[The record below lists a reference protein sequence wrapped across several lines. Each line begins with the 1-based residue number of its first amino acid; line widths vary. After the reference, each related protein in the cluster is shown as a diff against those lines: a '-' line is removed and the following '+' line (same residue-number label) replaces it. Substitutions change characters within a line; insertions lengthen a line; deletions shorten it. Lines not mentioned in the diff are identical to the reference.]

1 MSIEKRWRHN
11 KKRHVICLKLTE
23 KGNKVQSSKGNIM
36 PDKLTFKTFRALECA
51 ISITQQRQAL
61 IAGNISN
68 LDTPGFRAK
77 DIDFKTAMARALE
90 AGGELNLMKTDPG
103 HIDLGMNAAH
113 RIEPFEEE
121 GEYDGIN
128 RVNIDNEMK
137 KLAENKLI
145 YRTAVETLLRKIAIL
160 KEVIRE
166 GGR

>member
-1 MSIEKRWRHN
+1 
-11 KKRHVICLKLTE
+11 
-23 KGNKVQSSKGNIM
+23 M
-36 PDKLTFKTFRALECA
+36 PNNLSFNKTFRALENA
-51 ISITQQRQAL
+51 ISITQQRHTL

-90 AGGELNLMKTDPG
+90 SGSELNLTKTNPK
-103 HIDLGMNAAH
+103 HIDVGADAAH

-128 RVNIDNEMK
+128 WVNIDNEMR
-137 KLAENKLI
+137 KLTENKLM
-145 YRTAVETLLRKIAIL
+145 YRTAVEVLLRKIAIL